1 MLIAPRGLGPAGE
14 THMPKRTKRSAPR
27 KRTAPKRAVP
37 RKRVPKLSPV
47 PEGMRTVTPYLAI
60 DGAARALD
68 FYKHAFGAKELAREP
83 APDGRL
89 VHAMMKIGDSVVMM
103 SDEFPGSLTRAPTN
117 VGGTT
122 VMLHIYSKDVDRLWA
137 RALAAGA
144 KVSMPLEDRFW
155 GERYGQLEDPFG
167 HHWTLSMRIPMTAS
181 EREAKRQAAMAV
193 FAAGEHPGVEPSS
206 S

>member
-1 MLIAPRGLGPAGE
+1 
-14 THMPKRTKRSAPR
+14 MPKRTRGSTSRKRAAPR
-27 KRTAPKRAVP
+27 RRA
-37 RKRVPKLSPV
+37 RKPSHI

-60 DGAARALD
+60 DGAAQALE
-68 FYKHAFGAKELAREP
+68 FYRRAFGAKEPAREP

-89 VHAMMKIGDSVVMM
+89 VHAMIRIGDSVVMM
-103 SDEFPGSLTRAPTN
+103 SDEFPGSLTHAPPN

-122 VMLHIYSKDVDRLWA
+122 VVLHVYSKDVDRLWV
-137 RALAAGA
+137 RAVAAGA

-167 HHWTLSMRIPMTAS
+167 QHWTLSMRIPMTAA
-181 EREAKRQAAMAV
+181 EREAKRQAAMAA
-193 FAAGEHPGVEPSS
+193 FAAGEHPGAEPSS